1 MKPFGER
8 TPALRPLLVSMLALL
23 VCGCIGMIPSPFRPS
38 PGPREIPRFHDL
50 AEAFDIVCRNYRLG
64 PDDTI
69 RVIYQQDWNAEPGQY
84 KLDTLDKI
92 SIKFLVDPNL
102 NEEVVIRPDGMIT
115 LQAIGDVKAAGLT
128 PEELAAR
135 IEKKFL
141 EADILSLGDSQSLPK
156 NYKLVTVHVLEF
168 YQKLARLVQSLTT
181 LAGGQQTN
189 VLVNP
194 DGDIDLPMLP
204 DRIVAVGKTVRE
216 VEQEINE
223 AYRAKVLKHVRV
235 SVSLGQ
241 ANSRKFY
248 VMGQVG
254 TGAYDIRQPITI
266 LQALAVAGPQ
276 MNTADLTS
284 VILISKDAGGKPIG
298 RRVDVKRMLDIGDM
312 SSNILVKPYDV
323 IYVPKTF
330 ITDVQLFMDQYIGIV
345 SQIRG
350 FVWAGAPTAR

>member
-1 MKPFGER
+1 MKLFGEQR
-8 TPALRPLLVSMLALL
+8 TACKAILASMLALL
-23 VCGCIGMIPSPFRPS
+23 MCGCIGLIPSPFRPS
-38 PGPREIPRFHDL
+38 PGPREVPRFQDL

-69 RVIYQQDWNAEPGQY
+69 RIIYQQDWTAEPGQY

-115 LQAIGDVKAAGLT
+115 LQAIGDIKAAGLT
-128 PEELAAR
+128 PEELAAT

-141 EADILSLGDSQSLPK
+141 EADILSLGDAQALPK

-168 YQKLARLVQSLTT
+168 YQKLAKLVQSLTT

-194 DGDIDLPMLP
+194 DGEVDLPMLP
-204 DRIVAVGKTVRE
+204 QRISAVGKTVRE
-216 VEQEINE
+216 VEKEINE
-223 AYRAKVLKHVRV
+223 AYRSKVLKHVRV
-235 SVSLGQ
+235 SVSLGT

-248 VMGQVG
+248 VLGQAG
-254 TGAYDIRQPITI
+254 SGAYEIRQPITI
-266 LQALAVAGPQ
+266 LQALAIAGPT

-284 VILISKDAGGKPIG
+284 VILISRDAHGKPFG

-312 SSNILVKPYDV
+312 TSNILVKPYDV

-330 ITDVQLFMDQYIGIV
+330 IADVNLFMDQYIGVV
-345 SQIRG
+345 SQIRS
-350 FVWAGAPTAR
+350 FVWATPGNAR